1 MCNRCLKPIIEKFKN
16 QDMTVFEPLYD
27 VFKRLI
33 MFYSKKLHYDD
44 AAGDLTLFFIELLYQ
59 LDLSKFATDDSI
71 SIKKYIAV
79 AIKNQYISLSV
90 NKDRYSNFSNRLYEN
105 SDGYLPDFENRYSLI
120 ESIKGLSKK
129 QKMIIVYK
137 YIYGYSDFEIA
148 ILLGISRQAVNRL
161 KNRAL
166 ICLREFF
173 SGESTYENTR

>member
-1 MCNRCLKPIIEKFKN
+1 MCNRCLKTLIERFKK

-33 MFYSKKLHYDD
+33 MFYSKKLYYDD

-59 LDLSKFATDDSI
+59 LDLSKFMADDSI

-79 AIKNQYISLSV
+79 AIRNQYISLSV
-90 NKDRYSNFSNRLYEN
+90 NKDRHSNLSNKLYEN
-105 SDGYLPDFENRYSLI
+105 SDGYLPNFEDRYSLV
-120 ESIKGLSKK
+120 ESIKGLSEK

-166 ICLREFF
+166 ISLREVFA
-173 SGESTYENTR
+173 GGKNYENTR